1 MQKYVDFSKKIKKLL
16 GLKSSPVAVSFSTK
30 APAGVKQ
37 MKGEARLCQMLD
49 MVRLDGES
57 FYTTA
62 DNHACDGGAGSCGM
76 KEMSERIRTGEFLV
90 RMGLFGSTR
99 AARRFISSNPRV
111 ETGTVSVTSFSPLE
125 KASFEPDIVVLICN
139 AKQGMVVSEAYAYE
153 TGKRTTGMTG
163 PPICSSIVAAPFI
176 TGEIV
181 YSLGD
186 HGARKNMRV
195 SDDDIFV
202 GIPAELL
209 SCIVGNLE
217 KMKNL

>member
-1 MQKYVDFSKKIKKLL
+1 MHTRPEKDYGHDR
-16 GLKSSPVAVSFSTK
+16 SSD
-30 APAGVKQ
+30 
-37 MKGEARLCQMLD
+37 MLI
-49 MVRLDGES
+49 
-57 FYTTA
+57 
-62 DNHACDGGAGSCGM
+62 HCG
-76 KEMSERIRTGEFLV
+76 
-90 RMGLFGSTR
+90 
-99 AARRFISSNPRV
+99 
-111 ETGTVSVTSFSPLE
+111 
-125 KASFEPDIVVLICN
+125 C
-139 AKQGMVVSEAYAYE
+139 
-153 TGKRTTGMTG
+153 
-163 PPICSSIVAAPFI
+163 PFI